1 MPFPQKLY
9 RVTNSNISNSTV
21 RTFSSFLPLFTHL
34 IARLS
39 HRRRLENIRFRV
51 FFFGD
56 FNVSDLHRAFE
67 CEALRFPPQPGI
79 EAAEETI
86 GFRVPQVRC
95 KLRLNYIN
103 RGEQNEKTAYSKAR
117 LARACKLFIVHGG
130 GAALAACGKTET
142 PEPTETPLPAPAVQT
157 AAPET
162 VKRTRGGEALVKAVS
177 DKTGKAFGSVKIAF
191 DACCVA
197 LAVALSF
204 ILCGEILE
212 VREGTLVAALLTGVF
227 VNLFGRLF
235 TSFGNAESPAV

>member
-1 MPFPQKLY
+1 M
-9 RVTNSNISNSTV
+9 TNSNISNSTV

-39 HRRRLENIRFRV
+39 HRRRLENVRFRV

-197 LAVALSF
+197 LSF

>member
-1 MPFPQKLY
+1 M
-9 RVTNSNISNSTV
+9 TNSNISNSTV

-34 IARLS
+34 IARLL

-117 LARACKLFIVHGG
+117 LARACKFFIVHGG

-162 VKRTRGGEALVKAVS
+162 AKRTRGGKRRVKAVS

>member
-1 MPFPQKLY
+1 M
-9 RVTNSNISNSTV
+9 TNSNISNSTV

-79 EAAEETI
+79 EAAEETV

-130 GAALAACGKTET
+130 NAHSSRRVRENGNTRAHGNAAARACNSNRSARDRQALGRARAIGKARRSGEH
-142 PEPTETPLPAPAVQT
+142 T
-157 AAPET
+157 A
-162 VKRTRGGEALVKAVS
+162 KRTRGGKRRVK
-177 DKTGKAFGSVKIAF
+177 
-191 DACCVA
+191 
-197 LAVALSF
+197 
-204 ILCGEILE
+204 
-212 VREGTLVAALLTGVF
+212 
-227 VNLFGRLF
+227 GRVGQDRQGLRQR
-235 TSFGNAESPAV
+235 

>member
-1 MPFPQKLY
+1 M
-9 RVTNSNISNSTV
+9 TNSNISNSTV

-117 LARACKLFIVHGG
+117 LARACKFFIVHGG

-162 VKRTRGGEALVKAVS
+162 VKRTRGGKRRVKAVS

>member
-1 MPFPQKLY
+1 M
-9 RVTNSNISNSTV
+9 TNSNISNSTV

-51 FFFGD
+51 FFFCD

-130 GAALAACGKTET
+130 GAALSACGKTET
-142 PEPTETPLPAPAVQT
+142 PEPTETPLPAPAVKT

>member
-1 MPFPQKLY
+1 M
-9 RVTNSNISNSTV
+9 TNSNISNSTV

-67 CEALRFPPQPGI
+67 CEALRFPPQPGV

-162 VKRTRGGEALVKAVS
+162 VKRTRGGKRRVKAVS

>member
-1 MPFPQKLY
+1 M
-9 RVTNSNISNSTV
+9 TNSNISNSTV

-79 EAAEETI
+79 EAAEETV

>member
-1 MPFPQKLY
+1 M
-9 RVTNSNISNSTV
+9 TNSNISNSTV
-21 RTFSSFLPLFTHL
+21 RTFSSFFTHVYAPYCPSFASKKTRKHPFSGL
-34 IARLS
+34 
-39 HRRRLENIRFRV
+39 
-51 FFFGD
+51 FFGD

-142 PEPTETPLPAPAVQT
+142 PEPTETPLPAPSAKP
-157 AAPET
+157 AAP
-162 VKRTRGGEALVKAVS
+162 VS
-177 DKTGKAFGSVKIAF
+177 TPPSAPAAAS
-191 DACCVA
+191 DA
-197 LAVALSF
+197 
-204 ILCGEILE
+204 
-212 VREGTLVAALLTGVF
+212 
-227 VNLFGRLF
+227 
-235 TSFGNAESPAV
+235 

>member
-162 VKRTRGGEALVKAVS
+162 VKRTRGGKRRVK
-177 DKTGKAFGSVKIAF
+177 
-191 DACCVA
+191 
-197 LAVALSF
+197 
-204 ILCGEILE
+204 
-212 VREGTLVAALLTGVF
+212 
-227 VNLFGRLF
+227 GRI
-235 TSFGNAESPAV
+235 

>member
-1 MPFPQKLY
+1 M
-9 RVTNSNISNSTV
+9 TNSNISNSTV

-34 IARLS
+34 ISRLS

-162 VKRTRGGEALVKAVS
+162 VKRTRGGERRVKAVS

>member
-117 LARACKLFIVHGG
+117 LARACKFFIVHGG
-130 GAALAACGKTET
+130 NAHSSRRVRENGNTRAHGNAAARACSSNRSARDRQAH
-142 PEPTETPLPAPAVQT
+142 PRRQA
-157 AAPET
+157 
-162 VKRTRGGEALVKAVS
+162 TRERPNLK
-177 DKTGKAFGSVKIAF
+177 KAFLIAT
-191 DACCVA
+191 AK
-197 LAVALSF
+197 
-204 ILCGEILE
+204 
-212 VREGTLVAALLTGVF
+212 
-227 VNLFGRLF
+227 GR
-235 TSFGNAESPAV
+235 

>member
-117 LARACKLFIVHGG
+117 LARACKFFIVHGG

-162 VKRTRGGEALVKAVS
+162 VKRRVK
-177 DKTGKAFGSVKIAF
+177 
-191 DACCVA
+191 
-197 LAVALSF
+197 
-204 ILCGEILE
+204 
-212 VREGTLVAALLTGVF
+212 
-227 VNLFGRLF
+227 GRI
-235 TSFGNAESPAV
+235 